1 MKCEGG
7 VNKMW
12 CVNKRMMQII
22 MMRRIVSFSFTF
34 SFFLFVWWYWNWNSV

>member
-34 SFFLFVWWYWNWNSV
+34 SFFLFE